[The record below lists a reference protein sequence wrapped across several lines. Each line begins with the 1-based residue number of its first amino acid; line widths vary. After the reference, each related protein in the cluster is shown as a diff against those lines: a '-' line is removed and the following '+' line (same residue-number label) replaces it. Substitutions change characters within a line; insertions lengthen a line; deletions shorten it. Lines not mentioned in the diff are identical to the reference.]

1 MPGAEG
7 NKMKDPGTDFP
18 PTQLLNEIEV
28 AELLSVSRKTL
39 QAWRWRRTGPS
50 FLKLGGAIRYRL
62 EDIQAYMESCLQ
74 STADDN

>member
-1 MPGAEG
+1 MRTP
-7 NKMKDPGTDFP
+7 DPKSQ
-18 PTQLLNEIEV
+18 PTQLLNETETSK
-28 AELLSVSRKTL
+28 LLSVSKKTL
-39 QAWRWRRTGPS
+39 QSWRWRRTGPS